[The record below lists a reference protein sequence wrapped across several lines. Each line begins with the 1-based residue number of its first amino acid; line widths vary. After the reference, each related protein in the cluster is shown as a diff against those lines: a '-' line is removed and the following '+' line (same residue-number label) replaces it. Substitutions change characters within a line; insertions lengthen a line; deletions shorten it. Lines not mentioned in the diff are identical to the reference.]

1 MSVYGVSGGILQLN
15 FNPFGVLFIGRRSYM
30 SQELARLNLVK
41 AQILEALSHPE
52 SEEGLFFSNF
62 AHLHEEDERSPV
74 EAKDEEILDAL
85 EELIREG
92 KVRMDEDSQR
102 AVFHKA

>member
-1 MSVYGVSGGILQLN
+1 MSEQV
-15 FNPFGVLFIGRRSYM
+15 
-30 SQELARLNLVK
+30 ERLDYVK

-62 AHLHEEDERSPV
+62 AHLHEEDERRPV
-74 EAKDEEILDAL
+74 DAKDEEILDAL

-92 KVRMDEDSQR
+92 KVRLDEDSQR
-102 AVFHKA
+102 AIFHKA